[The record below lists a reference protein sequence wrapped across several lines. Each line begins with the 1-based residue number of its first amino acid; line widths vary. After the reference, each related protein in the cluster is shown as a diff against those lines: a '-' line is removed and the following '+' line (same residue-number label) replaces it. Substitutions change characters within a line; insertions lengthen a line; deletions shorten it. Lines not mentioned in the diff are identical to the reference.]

1 MSKVEI
7 RKALFML
14 TLVIIYRTSYITISY
29 TIIIISHER
38 RLNLIGQLKISI
50 SIGVIFLGV

>member
-14 TLVIIYRTSYITISY
+14 TLVIIYRTSYTTISY